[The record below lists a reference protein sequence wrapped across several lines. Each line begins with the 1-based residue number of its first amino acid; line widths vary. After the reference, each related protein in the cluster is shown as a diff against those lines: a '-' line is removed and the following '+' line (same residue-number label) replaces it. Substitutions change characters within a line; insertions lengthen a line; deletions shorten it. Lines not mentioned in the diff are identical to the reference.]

1 MLFTFPSQYYAL
13 SVFRSYSALRD
24 GPRGFRQDSSCP
36 ALLRVTPAAAE
47 LAGTGLSPCI
57 ADLSRPFPFA
67 PSPRLA
73 ALQPRTRLDGPG
85 LGSFLFARHYSGNRC
100 FFLFLQVLRCFSS
113 LRSLLLR
120 CRTFSAAGSPIRN
133 PADHIP
139 FADPRGFSQLATSF
153 FAGGSLGIPRTPLLY
168 CPVNLVAASPPGSAA

>member
-36 ALLRVTPAAAE
+36 ALLRVTLAAAE
-47 LAGTGLSPCI
+47 LAGTGLSPC
-57 ADLSRPFPFA
+57 AAGLSRPFPFA
-67 PSPRLA
+67 PRPRLA

-85 LGSFLFARHYSGNRC
+85 LGSFHFARHYSGNRC

-113 LRSLLLR
+113 LRSLHYW
-120 CRTFSAAGSPIRN
+120 CRTFSAAGSPIRT
-133 PADHIP
+133 PADQLP

-153 FAGGSLGIPRTPLLY
+153 IAGGSQGIPRTPFSY
-168 CPVNLVAASPPGSAA
+168 CSVNLVAASSHDSAA